1 MEILS
6 SSWRSGSA
14 GRRLPTFANAPY
26 ATTYL
31 CAGEQCLLLETSRL
45 LAACPPGDQPTTYLC
60 AGEQCLL
67 LETSRLLAA
76 CPPGDQP
83 ITYLYAGE
91 QVGWWRLLPATRLLA
106 ARPPGDHVGTG
117 DQAQPLV
124 TAIVIVTML

>member
-1 MEILS
+1 MEIFS
-6 SSWRSGSA
+6 FSGRPGS

-26 ATTYL
+26 A
-31 CAGEQCLLLETSRL
+31 
-45 LAACPPGDQPTTYLC
+45 TTYLC